1 MTPEAIE
8 AASKLLNKRSE
19 AKKMLERELDTDDEI
34 LLRKPKFSLKSLRP
48 QQS

>member
-1 MTPEAIE
+1 MDDL
-8 AASKLLNKRSE
+8 S
-19 AKKMLERELDTDDEI
+19 AKIHREITSHTVLDTDDEI